1 MRKFITLSLIAG
13 LFIFSSFSL
22 HPFYVG
28 ITEVRYNTSNSK
40 VQASIKLFTDD
51 FQRAFNKFGGKLE
64 PKSTNDEDKKKVEEF
79 LLSKFGVTFLCSNS
93 RPQIKFNLFSWEEEE
108 EATWFYLTSETK
120 IETRDLPQNIIVY
133 NKLLCD
139 QHEEQLHVLHL
150 YINNKRESQ
159 QINCEKQGYK
169 FDVAP

>member
-1 MRKFITLSLIAG
+1 MRKFIILTSIAAMFTLT
-13 LFIFSSFSL
+13 SFNL

-51 FQRAFNKFGGKLE
+51 FQQAFNKFSGKLE
-64 PKSTNDEDKKKVEEF
+64 PNASNEEDKKKVEEF
-79 LLSKFGVTFLCSNS
+79 LLAKFGVTFLCSNS

-108 EATWFYLTSETK
+108 EATWFYLSSDTK
-120 IETRDLPQNIIVY
+120 IDPRDLPQNIIIY

-150 YINNKRESQ
+150 FINNKRESQ
-159 QINCEKQGYK
+159 QINCEKQAYK
-169 FDVAP
+169 FEVAP

>member
-1 MRKFITLSLIAG
+1 MRKFIILSSIAAM
-13 LFIFSSFSL
+13 FSLTSFNL

-28 ITEVRYNTSNSK
+28 ITEVRYNTANSK

-51 FQRAFNKFGGKLE
+51 FQQAFKKFSGKLE
-64 PKSTNDEDKKKVEEF
+64 PNAANEEDKKKVEEF

-93 RPQIKFNLFSWEEEE
+93 RPQIKFTLFSWEEEE
-108 EATWFYLTSETK
+108 EATWFYLTSDTK
-120 IETRDLPQNIIVY
+120 IDPRDLPQNIVIY

-159 QINCEKQGYK
+159 QINCEKQAYK
-169 FDVAP
+169 FEVAP